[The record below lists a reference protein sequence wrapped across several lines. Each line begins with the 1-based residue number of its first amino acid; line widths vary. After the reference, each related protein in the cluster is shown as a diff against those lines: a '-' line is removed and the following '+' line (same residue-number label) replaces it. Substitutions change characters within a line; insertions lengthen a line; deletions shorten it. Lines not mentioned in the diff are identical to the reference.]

1 MNSLLV
7 KSNLSSLIDHF
18 LDFREIYFPLIFSW
32 PVETM
37 HLFHEDNQELISIRL
52 EFCVDSESNF
62 LRYTSYIIVRA
73 NLAFSIRN

>member
-1 MNSLLV
+1 
-7 KSNLSSLIDHF
+7 
-18 LDFREIYFPLIFSW
+18 
-32 PVETM
+32 M

-73 NLAFSIRN
+73 NLAFNIRN